1 MNKYEHKRKEKVD
14 EIIATVK
21 LLSIFFCSIIV
32 IIFFN
37 VFPIVE
43 LLGFKSSTASNLSI
57 VTLSIICIVVLVLSY
72 QVWIFSTKKDVA
84 SSKTK
89 ARGIL
94 EIIAFILFFSFLIII
109 SGAHESQYKFIYL
122 FIIITSTIQFGMKSG
137 LVVSSV
143 SSAIVLIMD
152 LILQPFDSV
161 NRYFETDIIL
171 SGIFILTAWLLG
183 YYVKIE
189 EDYREK
195 LVGIANIDELTGL
208 YNHRYFQEALNNQ
221 LETCKEL
228 NTPCS
233 LLFVDIDYFKY
244 YNDLNGH
251 LAGDDVLK
259 KIGAILKD
267 NLRREDIVARYGGEE
282 FAVILPGVGERQA
295 VEVGERIRNSIE
307 QASFEGEE
315 NQPNGKL
322 TVSVGISCYPEKSKT
337 KMELISSADDALY
350 RAKFFSKNRVETYY
364 SVLEELKTDIEKE
377 HIDLISSIKTLIS
390 VINAKDHYTY
400 AHTERVVGYCQQ
412 LAKELKLSEEDS
424 KILKY
429 GAYLHDIG
437 KIEVSKE
444 ILNKRSPLT
453 EEEWDILKKHPA
465 NGVNI
470 IKTVDSLKKV
480 IPLILYHHEKYDGSG
495 YPEQLKGN
503 RIPYLA
509 RVLTL
514 ADSFDAMTSNRP
526 YKAAKTFGE
535 AILELRNCKYSHFD
549 PDIVDAFIK
558 MLKREK
564 LVFK

>member
-526 YKAAKTFGE
+526 YKAAKTFEE